1 MKQQLTALT
10 FATLLA
16 LPTAG
21 AFAQDNS
28 APDISGEMGSANTQ
42 EGSMKAEGGTASGMT
57 EGNMD
62 GENSIP
68 DGDQEG
74 LSTQTGSANTEQG
87 DTAAQG
93 GTAASPDADDGP
105 VPESMDD
112 PEDNHGVDSAQDVDP
127 EE

>member
-10 FATLLA
+10 FAALLA

-21 AFAQDNS
+21 AFAQDDS
-28 APDISGEMGSANTQ
+28 APDISSEKGSANTEQ
-42 EGSMKAEGGTASGMT
+42 GSTKAEGGTASGET
-57 EGNMD
+57 TGHVD
-62 GENSIP
+62 GEDSIP
-68 DGDQEG
+68 GGDQEG
-74 LSTQTGSANTEQG
+74 LSTETGSANTEQG

-93 GTAASPDADDGP
+93 GTAADPDADDGP
-105 VPESMDD
+105 VSENMDD